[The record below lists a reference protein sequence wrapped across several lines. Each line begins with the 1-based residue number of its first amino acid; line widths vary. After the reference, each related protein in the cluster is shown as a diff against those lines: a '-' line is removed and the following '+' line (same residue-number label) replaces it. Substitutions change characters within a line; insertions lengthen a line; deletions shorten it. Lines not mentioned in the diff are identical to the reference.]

1 MQRRGGTREKGRAEQ
16 MRLLMSV
23 ARRHRTYGEA
33 VAEAI
38 GALRPRLQVT
48 VVAPE
53 SFEEELTRLGP
64 EVVVSDRPDPAGP
77 DDALAWVEFFADSD
91 HPSKVR
97 VGGRRREIVNPSFI
111 ELLAVVDEAWEL
123 ARAVAVVA

>member
-1 MQRRGGTREKGRAEQ
+1 
-16 MRLLMSV
+16 MRVLMSV
-23 ARRHRTYGEA
+23 ERRHRTYGEA
-33 VAEAI
+33 IAEAI

-48 VVAPE
+48 VVTPE

-64 EVVVSDRPDPAGP
+64 EVVVSDRPDPVGP
-77 DDALAWVEFFADSD
+77 DGALAWVEFFANTDR
-91 HPSKVR
+91 PSKVR

-123 ARAVAVVA
+123 ARAMPVVA